1 MSRLADEVLPLI
13 RTRSDIHRLGAA
25 NAHGRQMHEGIDLL
39 EQAFADGDPKD
50 VLDVTQRALASA
62 LKVIMRADD
71 SSGIIGD
78 ACRRLIDLHPLVA
91 ARAQVAPSKLV
102 RWMIRFQFEEEADFF
117 TPDLAA
123 YGPALGDAGMK
134 TYRAELDRIRSELG
148 PEPSWSDRWGTP
160 NGHTW
165 LVIEEAERRL
175 AVHDRDVDAII
186 RTHLRDGRVPAW
198 LTDVAAA
205 LEEIEEF
212 DAAIDWAKRAT
223 DHPTGGHQAIAAAE
237 HWCRLLTEHRP
248 AEVYNARHEVFRR
261 WPNARHAARLYKA
274 AGDAWPD
281 VREEVMSALSAN
293 PRETVSF
300 VLGTLDDPALAWRLA
315 HDLDLDDADSWL
327 RVAQAYESLDP
338 RATLPVYTELATE
351 TLAPTDARGYR
362 NGARLL
368 AHARAL
374 AAGTKDEGMVTQ
386 LIAEMRE
393 THRRRPRLQKELDRA
408 GLP

>member
-1 MSRLADEVLPLI
+1 
-13 RTRSDIHRLGAA
+13 
-25 NAHGRQMHEGIDLL
+25 
-39 EQAFADGDPKD
+39 
-50 VLDVTQRALASA
+50 
-62 LKVIMRADD
+62 
-71 SSGIIGD
+71 
-78 ACRRLIDLHPLVA
+78 
-91 ARAQVAPSKLV
+91 
-102 RWMIRFQFEEEADFF
+102 
-117 TPDLAA
+117 
-123 YGPALGDAGMK
+123 
-134 TYRAELDRIRSELG
+134 
-148 PEPSWSDRWGTP
+148 
-160 NGHTW
+160 
-165 LVIEEAERRL
+165 
-175 AVHDRDVDAII
+175 
-186 RTHLRDGRVPAW
+186 
-198 LTDVAAA
+198 
-205 LEEIEEF
+205 
-212 DAAIDWAKRAT
+212 
-223 DHPTGGHQAIAAAE
+223 
-237 HWCRLLTEHRP
+237 
-248 AEVYNARHEVFRR
+248 
-261 WPNARHAARLYKA
+261 
-274 AGDAWPD
+274 
-281 VREEVMSALSAN
+281 MSALSAN